1 MSLILTEEQELLK
14 DTAREFVRDN
24 SPVAELRKL
33 RDENSPAGYSES
45 LWKEMVELG
54 WSGIPFPEDLGGA
67 DLGYAELGVILEELG
82 RTLVATPFTSTVLLG
97 GAAVL
102 LAGNDA
108 QKKDLIPGI
117 CAGEK
122 ILALAFQES
131 ARFDPYRIAA
141 RAESVDGGY
150 RLSGDKRFVLDGHV
164 ADTLVVAARTSGEP
178 GDRDGIT
185 LFLVDRGASGV
196 DVTRTIMVDSR
207 NAATVR
213 LEGVQVDASAVLGS
227 VGGGAEILD
236 PVLDRATIALSAE
249 MLGGIQEAFER
260 TLTYLKERK
269 QFGVPIGSF
278 QALKHRAALWFC
290 EVELTRSIVLD
301 ALRAIDEKRPGLAQV
316 ASVCKARASDT
327 FILSGEEG
335 IQLFGGIGMTDEEEI
350 GFYLKRARVAE
361 LTFGDGAFHRDR
373 YATLEGY

>member
-1 MSLILTEEQELLK
+1 MALILTEEQELLK
-14 DTAREFVRDN
+14 ETAREFVRDN

-33 RDENSPAGYSES
+33 RDENDPAGYSKK
-45 LWKEMVELG
+45 LWKEMAELG

-102 LAGNDA
+102 LGGNDA

-150 RLSGDKRFVLDGHV
+150 RLSGDKRFVRDGHV
-164 ADTLVVAARTSGEP
+164 ADTLVVAARTSGAP

-207 NAATVR
+207 YAATVR
-213 LEGVQVDASAVLGS
+213 LEGVEVDENAVLDR
-227 VGGGAEILD
+227 GGGAERT
-236 PVLDRATIALSAE
+236 PFSGCPASAYW
-249 MLGGIQEAFER
+249 GRRICS
-260 TLTYLKERK
+260 T
-269 QFGVPIGSF
+269 
-278 QALKHRAALWFC
+278 
-290 EVELTRSIVLD
+290 
-301 ALRAIDEKRPGLAQV
+301 
-316 ASVCKARASDT
+316 
-327 FILSGEEG
+327 
-335 IQLFGGIGMTDEEEI
+335 
-350 GFYLKRARVAE
+350 
-361 LTFGDGAFHRDR
+361 
-373 YATLEGY
+373 